1 MSIMSLLR
9 LNMRIQQAIKK
20 CKCEDCGEIFFEDE
34 ADYERVREDRGEYW
48 GQPCYEDVTYMH
60 CPNCYSECINDYY
73 EDDEDDETDGE

>member
-1 MSIMSLLR
+1 MAGIR
-9 LNMRIQQAIKK
+9 IKK
-20 CKCEDCGEIFFEDE
+20 YICEDCGEIFFEDE

-60 CPNCYSECINDYY
+60 CPNCYGECISDYY